1 MENNGYIK
9 IYRTL
14 TQWRWY
20 KDANTFR
27 LFLHLLMTANYKD
40 MDFENTTIPRGSKVT
55 STTALADELSLSPQM
70 VRTSIA
76 KLISTGEIT
85 KRSTTKYTVLSVVNY
100 EKYQPKT
107 SRATNNQQTNN
118 KPITNEQQQ
127 EKEYKEGNKER
138 SIKGREYN
146 PPIIPPQIAEAF
158 SAFREMRTK
167 IKKPLTDYAATRIL
181 SKLEKLAGEDYEK
194 QKEILDQST
203 VHSWQGVY
211 ALMEDEG
218 GAKHGQTVRV
228 DEDDTLSAMVL

>member
-9 IYRTL
+9 IYRTI

-40 MDFENTTIPRGSKVT
+40 MDFENTAIPRGSRVASYRT
-55 STTALADELSLSPQM
+55 LAEELDLTPKM
-70 VRTSIA
+70 IRTSIG
-76 KLISTGEIT
+76 KLIETGEVA
-85 KRSTTKYTVLSVVNY
+85 RYTTPKYTVYQVMNY
-100 EKYQPKT
+100 ERYQTRT
-107 SRATNNQQTNN
+107 SQRANEGQAKG
-118 KPITNEQQQ
+118 KPRANERQQ
-127 EKEYKEGNKER
+127 EKEYIEGNKER

-167 IKKPLTDYAATRIL
+167 IKKPLTDYAAKRIL
-181 SKLEKLAGEDYEK
+181 SKLEKLAGKDYEK

-228 DEDDTLSAMVL
+228 DEDDTLSAMVF

>member
-55 STTALADELSLSPQM
+55 SVAALADELSLSPQM

-138 SIKGREYN
+138 NIKGREYN
-146 PPIIPPQIAEAF
+146 PPIIPPQIADAF
-158 SAFREMRTK
+158 SDFAEMRKK
-167 IKKPLTDYAATRIL
+167 IKAPLTDRATQLAL
-181 SKLEKLAGEDYEK
+181 SKLETLAPGDYDMQRK
-194 QKEILDQST
+194 ILEQST
-203 VHSWQGVY
+203 MRSWRG
-211 ALMEDEG
+211 LFELKDEG

-228 DEDDTLSAMVL
+228 DEDYTLSAMVF

>member
-40 MDFENTTIPRGSKVT
+40 MDFENTTIPRGAKVT
-55 STTALADELSLSPQM
+55 SITALADELSLSPQM

-127 EKEYKEGNKER
+127 EKEYKEGNKGR

-146 PPIIPPQIAEAF
+146 PPIIPPQIADAF
-158 SAFREMRTK
+158 SDFAEMRRK
-167 IKKPLTDYAATRIL
+167 IKAPLTDRATQFAL
-181 SKLEKLAGEDYEK
+181 SKLETLAPGDYDTQRK
-194 QKEILDQST
+194 ILEQST
-203 VHSWQGVY
+203 MRSWRG
-211 ALMEDEG
+211 LFELKDEG

-228 DEDDTLSAMVL
+228 DENDTLSAMVF

>member
-40 MDFENTTIPRGSKVT
+40 MDFESTTIPRGAKVT
-55 STTALADELSLSPQM
+55 SITALADELSLSPQM

-85 KRSTTKYTVLSVVNY
+85 KRSTTKYTVLSVANY

-146 PPIIPPQIAEAF
+146 PPIIPPQIADAF
-158 SAFREMRTK
+158 SDFAEMRK
-167 IKKPLTDYAATRIL
+167 QIKAPLTDRATQLAL
-181 SKLEKLAGEDYEK
+181 SKLETLAPGDYDTQRK
-194 QKEILDQST
+194 ILEQST
-203 VHSWQGVY
+203 MRSWRG
-211 ALMEDEG
+211 LFELKDEG

-228 DEDDTLSAMVL
+228 DENDTLSAMVF

>member
-40 MDFENTTIPRGSKVT
+40 MDFENTTIPRGSRIASYRT
-55 STTALADELSLSPQM
+55 LAEELDLTPKM
-70 VRTSIA
+70 IRTSIG
-76 KLISTGEIT
+76 KLIETGEVA
-85 KRSTTKYTVLSVVNY
+85 RHTTPKYTVYQVMNY
-100 EKYQPKT
+100 ERYQT
-107 SRATNNQQTNN
+107 RASQRANEGQAKG
-118 KPITNEQQQ
+118 KPRANEGQQ
-127 EKEYKEGNKER
+127 EKEYIEGNKER

-158 SAFREMRTK
+158 SDFAEMRK
-167 IKKPLTDYAATRIL
+167 QIKAPLTDRAIQLAL
-181 SKLEKLAGEDYEK
+181 SKLETLAPGDYDTQRK
-194 QKEILDQST
+194 ILEQST
-203 VHSWQGVY
+203 MRSWRG
-211 ALMEDEG
+211 LFELKDEG

-228 DEDDTLSAMVL
+228 DEDDTLSAMVF